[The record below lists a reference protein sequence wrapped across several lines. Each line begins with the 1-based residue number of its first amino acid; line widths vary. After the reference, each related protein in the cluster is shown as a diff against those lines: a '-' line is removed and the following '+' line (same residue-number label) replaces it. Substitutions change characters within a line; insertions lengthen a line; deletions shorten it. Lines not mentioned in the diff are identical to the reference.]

1 MSLHGRFV
9 VNTPS
14 SIYHAILM
22 STLSLLAPQKIS
34 DAIPI
39 LAASHLHYW
48 VFVCFEVWCVNLAL
62 FRGRL
67 LHLRY
72 PLVTVSAHK
81 RGGVH
86 EIRIISFYCEIRR
99 EGTCQAGVA

>member
-1 MSLHGRFV
+1 MSLHGIFV
-9 VNTPS
+9 VDALSAINQGILLS
-14 SIYHAILM
+14 S
-22 STLSLLAPQKIS
+22 LSLLVPQKIS

-39 LAASHLHYW
+39 LTASHVHW
-48 VFVCFEVWCVNLAL
+48 VFVCFHIWCVNLAL

-81 RGGVH
+81 CGGVH